1 MTDTTKKP
9 SAAEVAIAAIR
20 EYFEDRQDASMEP
33 GEDRFHGNK
42 EMALLE
48 EVATVEAALTRLSDV
63 TQERDALKRRMVSLL
78 PLFEEARDALTAIP
92 LASAKLHNVRL
103 DLAERMD
110 RVGVKANW
118 DAYVAEMEAPK

>member
-118 DAYVAEMEAPK
+118 DAYVAEIEAPK

>member
-1 MTDTTKKP
+1 
-9 SAAEVAIAAIR
+9 
-20 EYFEDRQDASMEP
+20 
-33 GEDRFHGNK
+33 
-42 EMALLE
+42 
-48 EVATVEAALTRLSDV
+48 
-63 TQERDALKRRMVSLL
+63 MVSLL